1 MTEPEVEAVARAVRR
16 AKFESLGK
24 MSSFDPTIAPT
35 EGELADARA
44 AIAHLRAAEAAAFR
58 RGCEEMKLDVMRR
71 IATGFYNVS
80 CETER
85 KGVAGYKLALINAI
99 AALPL
104 PEDKP

>member
-1 MTEPEVEAVARAVRR
+1 VTEPEVEAVARAVRR

-58 RGCEEMKLDVMRR
+58 RGWLAGRLA
-71 IATGFYNVS
+71 AT
-80 CETER
+80 
-85 KGVAGYKLALINAI
+85 LAI
-99 AALPL
+99 AVLPL